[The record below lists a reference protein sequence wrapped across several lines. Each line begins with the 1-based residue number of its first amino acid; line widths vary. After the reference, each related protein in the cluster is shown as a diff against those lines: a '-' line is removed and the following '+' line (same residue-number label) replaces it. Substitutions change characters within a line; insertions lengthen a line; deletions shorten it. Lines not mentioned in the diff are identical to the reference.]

1 MKQCKMAIVI
11 MVFMLVLVS
20 CDDNAST
27 DIVNK
32 YNELYAISDWS
43 YIESDDTPID
53 EYIVTGRKLQYY
65 DGHLYF
71 FNGPKSSFLTSL
83 SNNEIVPTLI
93 KLNLENGTMTPV
105 CSDPLCNHATPS
117 CPFAGAISFIYINDN
132 TVYYHRTYSLR
143 ENNESYGYVQFCSY
157 NLETMEMR
165 IYKQEEIVSGKSYGE
180 SIKKLFYN
188 NYCYYYDLLYDS
200 EKDISI
206 WKIMR
211 LDLDTGSEVYL
222 GDMENENGFV
232 MEYLFIIGDRIYF
245 RDAQSIFSTDLD
257 LNDKQVHIEGRFP
270 DEDIY
275 TDGENI
281 YYSVLTDD
289 KSKSYKL
296 YRCGLDGSEIIDLG
310 IVSTSGW
317 FITTNYIYYTHPNR
331 FELEYAGGGT
341 LPFFYDA
348 IYRCDHDGQNSE
360 LVYEAFHR
368 NNENPDNYI
377 QLQNCIAVGNYVFAQ
392 YYGVD
397 DKNGNNIIDEG
408 EQYDSYN
415 HLVDYNIMRIDI
427 INQKYEL
434 IYPNRE

>member
-1 MKQCKMAIVI
+1 MRNIAVI
-11 MVFMLVLVS
+11 LIILYILCMYIS
-20 CDDNAST
+20 CTS
-27 DIVNK
+27 
-32 YNELYAISDWS
+32 
-43 YIESDDTPID
+43 ESDLSIVEKYKMNDALENWTYVASNDT
-53 EYIVTGRKLQYY
+53 VY
-65 DGHLYF
+65 DDYVCIGDFFKYTDDCLYF
-71 FNGPKSSFLTSL
+71 FNGTKSPFIHPEDTEYVKTLLRLDLTSGII
-83 SNNEIVPTLI
+83 S
-93 KLNLENGTMTPV
+93 PV
-105 CSDPLCNHATPS
+105 CADPLCTHSTQT
-117 CPFAGAISFIYINDN
+117 CPFAGQISFFFLHDNKIFYNRSYSVNDEKE
-132 TVYYHRTYSLR
+132 YYGFH
-143 ENNESYGYVQFCSY
+143 QFCSY
-157 NLETMEMR
+157 DLDTMEFK
-165 IYKQEEIVSGKSYGE
+165 IYKQEELVSGEPYGKYAR
-180 SIKKLFYN
+180 ILFHG
-188 NYCYYYDLLYDS
+188 NYCYYCDLSYDS